1 MKTII
6 LSLVV
11 SNSAAARPAIRDAL
25 FVWDCFGLEDV
36 SIREVLAIFC
46 GPFFRRALVHG
57 VIIQSLV
64 LSAAVAVA
72 VAVPLAAVVTAN
84 AVAQVVIT
92 CWAGYVVRHGII
104 IQS

>member
-72 VAVPLAAVVTAN
+72 VPLAAVVTAN